1 MSEEGI
7 CKICEAS
14 FRPEAMVKEKCISC
28 DSLYPKAQSRE
39 DIKINTKNK
48 SETLTTDLVKDTIYE
63 ILEEA
68 NIVRHPC
75 EKCKKLFFRRSPA
88 QRQCKNCKDAK

>member
-1 MSEEGI
+1 MAEEGI

-14 FRPEAMVKEKCISC
+14 FRPEAMVEEKCISC
-28 DSLYPKAQSRE
+28 DSLYPEAQTRE
-39 DIKINTKNK
+39 DIKINNKNK
-48 SETLTTDLVKDTIYE
+48 SETLTTNLVRDIVYE

-75 EKCKKLFFRRSPA
+75 EECKKPFFRRSPA
-88 QRQCKNCKDAK
+88 AKYCLKCKKDK